1 MTGDA
6 GRLAAFRTAAAAAAA
21 LTFEHFRDQPESDF
35 YQAPGRTPEETW
47 HEVRDRVGLATADA
61 AALAL
66 DDAALTPVTILGWH
80 RSIFETTFPEVAG
93 RFRTGSDPMTYGY
106 VVGPRD
112 APMNKTGRG
121 TGSRSL
127 PGRVDK
133 ICKEFNQ
140 AVARAENGPDSPLID
155 ATFPAARLYAKLLS
169 AHPFDD
175 GNGRTCY
182 VALQFALIRLGALF
196 VELPDFEAQQWHLG
210 RALQTG
216 GGQSYR
222 PLAAY
227 LAERIQAARGYGLQS
242 GEP

>member
-1 MTGDA
+1 M
-6 GRLAAFRTAAAAAAA
+6 
-21 LTFEHFRDQPESDF
+21 
-35 YQAPGRTPEETW
+35 
-47 HEVRDRVGLATADA
+47 
-61 AALAL
+61 
-66 DDAALTPVTILGWH
+66 DDVALTPVIVRDWH

-106 VVGPRD
+106 VVGPKD

-127 PGRVDK
+127 PRRVDK

-140 AVARAENGPDSPLID
+140 AVARAENGPDAPLID

-182 VALQFALIRLGALF
+182 VALQFALVRLGA
-196 VELPDFEAQQWHLG
+196 VTVSLPDYADQQWYLG
-210 RALQTG
+210 RALQAG
-216 GGQSYR
+216 GRQSYE
-222 PLAAY
+222 PLARY
-227 LAERIQAARGYGLQS
+227 LAEKIRDTERKGLQS
-242 GEP
+242 D